1 MALSGRSFTA
11 INDFSKDEWLEVLDK
26 AQEIKS
32 QGVSAYGKV
41 LEGKVIAS
49 LFFEASTRTRLS
61 FETAIQRLGGSVIGF
76 SDASS
81 TSGKKGETLEDTT
94 RMVSGYADAIVMRHP
109 ESGAAARAKVV
120 SNLPIINAGDGSN
133 EHPTQTLLDMFT
145 IRETQGRLENL
156 QIGFAGDLRYGR
168 TVHSLAKALSDFDAN
183 QFEFIAP
190 EQVNIP
196 AELREFLQQKGAHFM
211 ETDEMEMQLDDLD
224 VLYMTRMQKERF
236 ENMTDYEAVKDAYV
250 FGAEHLAQTKGNFK
264 ILHPLPRVGEISTD
278 IDNDPKAYY
287 FQQAA
292 NGVPVRMALLSKILG

>member
-1 MALSGRSFTA
+1 
-11 INDFSKDEWLEVLDK
+11 
-26 AQEIKS
+26 
-32 QGVSAYGKV
+32 
-41 LEGKVIAS
+41 
-49 LFFEASTRTRLS
+49 
-61 FETAIQRLGGSVIGF
+61 VIGF

-81 TSGKKGETLEDTT
+81 TSGKKGETLEDTI

-109 ESGAAARAKVV
+109 ESGAAARAKAV

-292 NGVPVRMALLSKILG
+292 NGVPVRMALLTLMLA